1 MTFVRTL
8 LGLARLGAGA
18 VRRALG
24 PVVGVVSPLGWVVLL
39 VAIAS
44 VVAAWWFGWA
54 EFLYL
59 GATLAAGLVVASF
72 FLIGHASFRVQ
83 IELTP
88 RRVTAGE
95 RAFGR
100 LLVTNV
106 GARRSSATRLELPVG
121 RGAAEFSVPPL
132 APAGAAGAGGATGAG
147 APSEHEELFAVPTAR
162 RAVITAGPALSVRG
176 DQLGLLRRRVRWA
189 DPVELFV
196 HPVTALLA
204 PSQSGLVRDLEG
216 TVTSTL
222 TNSDLEF
229 HALRPY
235 EPGDDQRYVH
245 WRASARNGQL
255 MVRQFQETRRSELV
269 LAQLVDAAGYAR
281 AERSAEPGTPL
292 DDAGT
297 PEFELAVSV
306 MASVGAQVLREK
318 TRARVVTETREL
330 RTATVSTLLDDSC
343 RLEPTAG
350 VTQSP
355 REFIRDV
362 LGRMAPPSVL
372 MVVTGSQTP
381 LSELRAIEAV
391 VGSDTR
397 LIGLRVVLG
406 GEPRIS
412 QLSRF
417 HLLTIG
423 ELGDLPKL
431 LRRVA

>member
-1 MTFVRTL
+1 MTLLRTL
-8 LGLARLGAGA
+8 LGLARLAAGA

-24 PVVGVVSPLGWVVLL
+24 PVIGVVSPLGWIVLL
-39 VAIAS
+39 VAIVSAL
-44 VVAAWWFGWA
+44 AAWLFGWS

-59 GATLAAGLVVASF
+59 GLTLAAGLVIAAF
-72 FLIGHASFRVQ
+72 FLIGHARFHVE
-83 IELTP
+83 IELSP
-88 RRVTAGE
+88 RRVVAGE

-100 LLVTNV
+100 LLVTNT

-121 RGAAEFSVPPL
+121 RGEADFSVPPL
-132 APAGAAGAGGATGAG
+132 APVGSGPGA
-147 APSEHEELFAVPTAR
+147 EHEELFAVPTAR

-196 HPVTALLA
+196 HPKTTLLA

-216 TVTSTL
+216 AVTSTL

-245 WRASARNGQL
+245 WRASARVGQL

-269 LAQLVDAAGYAR
+269 LTQLIDAAGYASGG
-281 AERSAEPGTPL
+281 SATGL
-292 DDAGT
+292 DDASNA
-297 PEFELAVSV
+297 EFELAVSV

-318 TRARVVTETREL
+318 TRARVVTETLEL
-330 RTATVSTLLDDSC
+330 RTATVTTLLDDSC
-343 RLEPTAG
+343 RLEPTSG
-350 VTQSP
+350 LGLSP

-362 LGRMAPPSVL
+362 LSRMPPPSVL
-372 MVVTGSQTP
+372 VVVTGSQTP
-381 LSELRAIEAV
+381 IGELRAIEAV

-397 LIGLRVVLG
+397 LIGLRVVLD

-412 QLSRF
+412 QVSRF

-431 LRRVA
+431 LRRVS

>member
-1 MTFVRTL
+1 MTFLRTL
-8 LGLARLGAGA
+8 LGLARLAAGA

-24 PVVGVVSPLGWVVLL
+24 PVVGVVSPLGWIVMLT
-39 VAIAS
+39 AIAS
-44 VVAAWWFGWA
+44 VLAAWLFGWS

-59 GATLAAGLVVASF
+59 GLTLTAGLLIAAL
-72 FLIGHASFRVQ
+72 FLIGRASFRVE

-100 LLVTNV
+100 LLVTNT
-106 GARRSSATRLELPVG
+106 GAGRSSGTRLELPVG
-121 RGAAEFSVPPL
+121 RGEADFSIPQL
-132 APAGAAGAGGATGAG
+132 APAGSGGTA
-147 APSEHEELFAVPTAR
+147 EHEELFAVPTAR

-196 HPVTALLA
+196 HPVTTLLA

-216 TVTSTL
+216 AVTSTL

-245 WRASARNGQL
+245 WRASARIGQL

-269 LAQLVDAAGYAR
+269 LAQLVDAAGYGN
-281 AERSAEPGTPL
+281 SGGPGGSGGDL
-292 DDAGT
+292 GDLGDRGNA
-297 PEFELAVSV
+297 EFELAVSV

-318 TRARVVTETREL
+318 TRARVVTETLEL
-330 RTATVSTLLDDSC
+330 RTATVMTMLDDSC
-343 RLEPTAG
+343 RLESAAG
-350 VTQSP
+350 LSLSP

-362 LGRMAPPSVL
+362 LARTPPPSVL
-372 MVVTGSQTP
+372 VVVIGSRTP
-381 LSELRAIEAV
+381 IGELRAIEAV

-397 LIGLRVVLG
+397 LIALRVELG
-406 GEPRIS
+406 GQPRIS
-412 QLSRF
+412 QVSRF

>member
-1 MTFVRTL
+1 MTLLRTL
-8 LGLARLGAGA
+8 LGLTRLAAGA

-24 PVVGVVSPLGWVVLL
+24 PAFGVVSPLGWIVLL
-39 VAIAS
+39 IAIVS
-44 VVAAWWFGWA
+44 VAAAWLFGWA

-59 GATLAAGLVVASF
+59 GVTLAAGLVVASL
-72 FLIGHASFRVQ
+72 FLIGHATFRVE

-88 RRVTAGE
+88 RRVTAGD

-121 RGAAEFSVPPL
+121 RGEADFSVRPL
-132 APAGAAGAGGATGAG
+132 APAGSGGAGSGGTGSGAA
-147 APSEHEELFAVPTAR
+147 SEHEELFAVPTAR

-196 HPVTALLA
+196 HPVTTLLA

-216 TVTSTL
+216 AVTATL

-269 LAQLVDAAGYAR
+269 LTQLVDAAGYSPAR
-281 AERSAEPGTPL
+281 NPGAVV
-292 DDAGT
+292 DDPSS

-318 TRARVVTETREL
+318 TRARVVTETLEL
-330 RTATVSTLLDDSC
+330 RTATVTTLLDDSC
-343 RLEPTAG
+343 RLEPTTG
-350 VTQSP
+350 VKLTP

-362 LGRMAPPSVL
+362 LSRMAPPSVL
-372 MVVTGSQTP
+372 VVVTGSQTP
-381 LSELRAIEAV
+381 ISELRAIEAV

-397 LIGLRVVLG
+397 LIGLRVVLD

-412 QLSRF
+412 QVSRF

-431 LRRVA
+431 LRRVS

>member
-1 MTFVRTL
+1 MTLLRTL
-8 LGLARLGAGA
+8 LGLARLAAGA
-18 VRRALG
+18 IRHTLG
-24 PVVGVVSPLGWVVLL
+24 PVFGVVSPLGWIVLL
-39 VAIAS
+39 AAVAS
-44 VVAAWWFGWA
+44 GLTAWLFGWS

-59 GATLAAGLVVASF
+59 GLTLAAGLVIAAF
-72 FLIGHASFRVQ
+72 FLIGHASFRVE
-83 IELTP
+83 IELSP
-88 RRVTAGE
+88 RRVIAGE

-100 LLVTNV
+100 LLVTNT

-121 RGAAEFSVPPL
+121 RGEADFSVPPL
-132 APAGAAGAGGATGAG
+132 APAGSGAAA
-147 APSEHEELFAVPTAR
+147 EHEELFAVPTAR

-196 HPVTALLA
+196 HPVTTLLA
-204 PSQSGLVRDLEG
+204 PSQAGLVRDLEG
-216 TVTSTL
+216 AVTSTL

-245 WRASARNGQL
+245 WRASARIGQL

-269 LAQLVDAAGYAR
+269 LAQLVDAAGYSGV
-281 AERSAEPGTPL
+281 SAGQAGL
-292 DDAGT
+292 DDGGNA
-297 PEFELAVSV
+297 EFELAVSV
-306 MASVGAQVLREK
+306 MASVGTQVLREK
-318 TRARVVTETREL
+318 TRARVVTETLEL
-330 RTATVSTLLDDSC
+330 RTATVMTLLDDSC
-343 RLEPTAG
+343 RLEPTTG
-350 VTQSP
+350 LRLSP

-372 MVVTGSQTP
+372 VVVTGSRTP
-381 LSELRAIEAV
+381 IGELRAIEAV

-397 LIGLRVVLG
+397 LIALRVELG

-412 QLSRF
+412 QLSRL
-417 HLLTIG
+417 HVLTIG

-431 LRRVA
+431 LRRVS

>member
-1 MTFVRTL
+1 MTFLRTL
-8 LGLARLGAGA
+8 LGLARLAA
-18 VRRALG
+18 RVIRRALG
-24 PVVGVVSPLGWVVLL
+24 PVFGVVSPLGWIVLL
-39 VAIAS
+39 VAIGSAG
-44 VVAAWWFGWA
+44 AAWLFGWA

-59 GATLAAGLVVASF
+59 GLTLAAGLVIASL
-72 FLIGHASFRVQ
+72 FLIGHASFRVEIQ
-83 IELTP
+83 LTP

-100 LLVTNV
+100 LLVTNI

-121 RGAAEFSVPPL
+121 RGEADFSVPPL
-132 APAGAAGAGGATGAG
+132 AAAGSGAA
-147 APSEHEELFAVPTAR
+147 SEHEELFAVPTAR

-196 HPVTALLA
+196 HPVTTLLA

-216 TVTSTL
+216 AVTSTL

-269 LAQLVDAAGYAR
+269 LAQLVDAAGYATTR
-281 AERSAEPGTPL
+281 SPGAEV
-292 DDAGT
+292 DDPSN

-318 TRARVVTETREL
+318 TRARVVTETLEL
-330 RTATVSTLLDDSC
+330 RTATVTTLLDDSC
-343 RLEPTAG
+343 RLEPSSG
-350 VTQSP
+350 VRLSP
-355 REFIRDV
+355 RAFIRDV
-362 LGRMAPPSVL
+362 LSRMAPPSVL
-372 MVVTGSQTP
+372 VVVTGSQTP
-381 LSELRAIEAV
+381 IAELRAIEAV

-397 LIGLRVVLG
+397 LIGLRVVLD

-412 QLSRF
+412 QVSRF

-431 LRRVA
+431 LRRVV

>member
-1 MTFVRTL
+1 MTVLRTL
-8 LGLARLGAGA
+8 LGLARLAAGA
-18 VRRALG
+18 VGRALG
-24 PVVGVVSPLGWVVLL
+24 PVVGVVSPLGWIVLGVAVVSAL
-39 VAIAS
+39 
-44 VVAAWWFGWA
+44 AAWLLGWS

-59 GATLAAGLVVASF
+59 GLTLAAGLAISAF
-72 FLIGHASFRVQ
+72 FLIGHASFRVE
-83 IELTP
+83 IELSP
-88 RRVTAGE
+88 KRVTAGQ

-100 LLVTNV
+100 LLVTNT
-106 GARRSSATRLELPVG
+106 GARRSSSTRLELPVG
-121 RGAAEFSVPPL
+121 RGEADFSVPPL
-132 APAGAAGAGGATGAG
+132 APAGSGAAA
-147 APSEHEELFAVPTAR
+147 EHEELFAVPTAH

-196 HPVTALLA
+196 HPLTTLLA

-216 TVTSTL
+216 AVTSTL

-255 MVRQFQETRRSELV
+255 MVRQFQETRRSGLV
-269 LAQLVDAAGYAR
+269 LAQLVDAAGYSTIR
-281 AERSAEPGTPL
+281 NPGAVVE
-292 DDAGT
+292 DASN

-318 TRARVVTETREL
+318 TRARVVTETLEL
-330 RTATVSTLLDDSC
+330 RTATVTTLLDDSC
-343 RLEPTAG
+343 RLEPTP
-350 VTQSP
+350 VTQTP
-355 REFIRDV
+355 RAFVRDV
-362 LGRMAPPSVL
+362 LARMAPPSVL
-372 MVVTGSQTP
+372 VVVTGSQTP
-381 LSELRAIEAV
+381 ISELRAIEAV

-397 LIGLRVVLG
+397 LIALRVVLD

-412 QLSRF
+412 QVSRF

-431 LRRVA
+431 LRRVS

>member
-1 MTFVRTL
+1 MTVLRTL
-8 LGLARLGAGA
+8 VGLARLAAGA
-18 VRRALG
+18 AGRALG
-24 PVVGVVSPLGWVVLL
+24 PVVGVVSPLGWIVLGVAVVSAL
-39 VAIAS
+39 
-44 VVAAWWFGWA
+44 AAWLLGWS

-59 GATLAAGLVVASF
+59 GLTLAAGLAVSAF
-72 FLIGHASFRVQ
+72 FLIGHASFRVE
-83 IELTP
+83 IELSP
-88 RRVTAGE
+88 KRVTAGQ

-100 LLVTNV
+100 LLVTNK

-121 RGAAEFSVPPL
+121 RGEADFSVPPL
-132 APAGAAGAGGATGAG
+132 APAGSGSAA
-147 APSEHEELFAVPTAR
+147 EHEELFAVPTAH

-196 HPVTALLA
+196 HPLTTLLA

-216 TVTSTL
+216 AVTSTL

-245 WRASARNGQL
+245 WRASARIGQL

-269 LAQLVDAAGYAR
+269 LTQLIDAAGYASDGR
-281 AERSAEPGTPL
+281 GGADAEPDG
-292 DDAGT
+292 ASNA
-297 PEFELAVSV
+297 EFELAVSV

-318 TRARVVTETREL
+318 TRARVLTETLEL
-330 RTATVSTLLDDSC
+330 RTATVTTLLDDSC
-343 RLEPTAG
+343 RLEPTTG
-350 VTQSP
+350 LRVSP
-355 REFIRDV
+355 REFVRDV
-362 LGRMAPPSVL
+362 LARMAPPSVL
-372 MVVTGSQTP
+372 VVVTGSKTP
-381 LSELRAIEAV
+381 IGELRAIEAV

-406 GEPRIS
+406 GEPRIA

-431 LRRVA
+431 LRRVS

>member
-1 MTFVRTL
+1 MTFLRTL
-8 LGLARLGAGA
+8 LGLARLAAGA

-24 PVVGVVSPLGWVVLL
+24 PVVGVVSPLGWIVLGA
-39 VAIAS
+39 AIVSAL
-44 VVAAWWFGWA
+44 AAWLLGWS

-59 GATLAAGLVVASF
+59 GLTLAAGLVVSAF
-72 FLIGHASFRVQ
+72 FLIGHASFHVE

-88 RRVTAGE
+88 RRVTAGQ

-100 LLVTNV
+100 LLVTNT
-106 GARRSSATRLELPVG
+106 GGRRSSATRLELPVG
-121 RGAAEFSVPPL
+121 RGEADFSVPPL
-132 APAGAAGAGGATGAG
+132 APAGSGAAA
-147 APSEHEELFAVPTAR
+147 EHEELFAVPTAR

-196 HPVTALLA
+196 HPATTLLA

-216 TVTSTL
+216 AVTSTL

-245 WRASARNGQL
+245 WRASARIGQL

-269 LAQLVDAAGYAR
+269 LTQLVDAAGYANDGR
-281 AERSAEPGTPL
+281 GGAGGEL
-292 DDAGT
+292 DDPSN

-318 TRARVVTETREL
+318 TRARVVTETLEL
-330 RTATVSTLLDDSC
+330 RTATVTTLLDDSC
-343 RLEPTAG
+343 RLEPTTG
-350 VTQSP
+350 LRLSP

-362 LGRMAPPSVL
+362 LARMAPPSVL
-372 MVVTGSQTP
+372 VVVTGSQTP
-381 LSELRAIEAV
+381 IGELRAIEAV

-397 LIGLRVVLG
+397 LIALRVVRG

-412 QLSRF
+412 QVSRL
-417 HLLTIG
+417 HVLTIG

-431 LRRVA
+431 LRRVS

>member
-1 MTFVRTL
+1 MTFLRTL
-8 LGLARLGAGA
+8 LGLARLAAGL

-24 PVVGVVSPLGWVVLL
+24 PVVGVVSPLGWIVMLTALASVLAAWLFGWSEFVYLGLTLTAGLL
-39 VAIAS
+39 VAA
-44 VVAAWWFGWA
+44 
-54 EFLYL
+54 L
-59 GATLAAGLVVASF
+59 
-72 FLIGHASFRVQ
+72 FLIGHASFRVE

-88 RRVTAGE
+88 RRVIAGE

-100 LLVTNV
+100 LLVTNT
-106 GARRSSATRLELPVG
+106 GAGRSSATRLELPVG
-121 RGAAEFSVPPL
+121 RGEADFSIPPL
-132 APAGAAGAGGATGAG
+132 APGH
-147 APSEHEELFAVPTAR
+147 EHEELFAVPTER

-196 HPVTALLA
+196 HPVTTLLA
-204 PSQSGLVRDLEG
+204 PSQAGLVRDLEG
-216 TVTSTL
+216 AVTSTL

-245 WRASARNGQL
+245 WRASARIGQL

-269 LAQLVDAAGYAR
+269 LAQLVDAAGYGNNGGSGGSGAD
-281 AERSAEPGTPL
+281 PGDPGDL
-292 DDAGT
+292 GT
-297 PEFELAVSV
+297 AEFELAVSV

-318 TRARVVTETREL
+318 TRARVVTETLEL
-330 RTATVSTLLDDSC
+330 RTATVTTLLDDSC
-343 RLEPTAG
+343 RLEPAAG
-350 VTQSP
+350 PRLSP

-362 LGRMAPPSVL
+362 LARMAPPSVL
-372 MVVTGSQTP
+372 VVVTGSRTP
-381 LSELRAIEAV
+381 IGELRAIEAV

-397 LIGLRVVLG
+397 LIALRVELG
-406 GEPRIS
+406 GQPRIS
-412 QLSRF
+412 QVSRF
-417 HLLTIG
+417 HVLTID